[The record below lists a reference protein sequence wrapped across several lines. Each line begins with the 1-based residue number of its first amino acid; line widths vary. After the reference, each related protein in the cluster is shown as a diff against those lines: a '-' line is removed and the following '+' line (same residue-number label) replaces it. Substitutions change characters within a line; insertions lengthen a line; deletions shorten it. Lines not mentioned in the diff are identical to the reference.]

1 MPSNEIERSF
11 PKPPRRFS
19 DDFLD
24 PMLVIE
30 DYEETAGMVR
40 RFARDNPDFTED
52 DLLQR
57 LANNGVY
64 LYGTQKEWEAFFTGM
79 RRHIV
84 KEAAKKKPPTEIT
97 WTVRQLGGMATY
109 TMVEV
114 ESAKEVQVEIPAVAV
129 AEPERVVRT
138 VELRR
143 EPVSSPTQA
152 DAIRAMLGE
161 ATDGMMRPKDLVAAV
176 AKRLRLTPDAATVAI
191 DAALLTNRIKK
202 TGYRGTTYIA
212 VSNGESEQ
220 RRRPA
225 RPETEDVEERL
236 LSEDEL
242 AMVVSVLDKLAEGH
256 VTTGVTIKNLE
267 SLLHSSYSR
276 DHFRRLLRLL
286 EAQRLIRFDKEANY
300 KQARK
305 SPRVH
310 LRGQDTKNR
319 WQANRDGY
327 INRLKQAKIHLKGE
341 A

>member
-1 MPSNEIERSF
+1 MPNNEIERSF

-19 DDFLD
+19 HDYLD
-24 PMLVIE
+24 PMLEEE
-30 DYEETAGMVR
+30 DYEETVGMVR

-64 LYGTQKEWEAFFTGM
+64 LYGTQEEWDDLFTEIRGQ
-79 RRHIV
+79 IV
-84 KEAAKKKPPTEIT
+84 EEAAQKKPPVEVT
-97 WTVRQLGGMATY
+97 WVVQQLGGMATY
-109 TMVEV
+109 TMIEV
-114 ESAKEVQVEIPAVAV
+114 ESVAEVQAETLVVV
-129 AEPERVVRT
+129 AEPERVVRR
-138 VELRR
+138 VEPRR
-143 EPVSSPTQA
+143 EPITAPTQA
-152 DAIRAMLGE
+152 DAIRAVLGA
-161 ATDGMMRPKDLVAAV
+161 ATDGMMRPKDLIDAV
-176 AKRLRLTPDAATVAI
+176 AKQLRLDPDAATVAI
-191 DAALLTNRIKK
+191 DAALLTNRIRK
-202 TGYRGTTYIA
+202 TGYRGTTYIT
-212 VSNGESEQ
+212 VSTDEPAQ

-225 RPETEDVEERL
+225 RAETEDVEERL
-236 LSEDEL
+236 LSDDEL
-242 AMVVSVLDKLAEGH
+242 AMVISVLDKLAEGH

-276 DHFRRLLRLL
+276 DHFRRLLRIL
-286 EAQRLIRFDKEANY
+286 ESQRLIRFDKEANY

-327 INRLKQAKIHLKGE
+327 INRLKQAKIRLKGE